1 MKQVTDGIIID
12 AGKVFIARRGPKS
25 SLPGSWEFPGGKVE
39 IQELIAL
46 ATTVLLM
53 ERRYQ

>member
-46 ATTVLLM
+46 ATTVLLI